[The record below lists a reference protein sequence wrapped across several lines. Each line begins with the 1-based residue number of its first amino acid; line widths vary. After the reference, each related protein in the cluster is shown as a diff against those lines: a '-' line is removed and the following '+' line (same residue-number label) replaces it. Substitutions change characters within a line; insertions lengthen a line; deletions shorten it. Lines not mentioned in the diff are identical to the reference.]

1 MPSDWREMP
10 REWDDTS
17 SHIAPPAA
25 LDAAAAPLK
34 VVRTFAF
41 LDLSGFT
48 AYTDDA
54 GPTKAHE
61 LLVAFR
67 TVVREVAGR
76 RGVRVAK
83 WIGDG
88 VLLVSVIPSPVVAAT
103 VDICVRVVDSTVG
116 VRGGVSTGPAI
127 ILDGDDYVGR
137 SLNLASRLCDVSTP
151 GVVLADADSCGE
163 LPDWIAQRPHKAL
176 RLKGLGRR
184 DDIRELTVGSGIVV
198 PPTSLTW

>member
-1 MPSDWREMP
+1 MP
-10 REWDDTS
+10 REWDGS
-17 SHIAPPAA
+17 ASHIEPPAA
-25 LDAAAAPLK
+25 LDSSSAPLK

-48 AYTDDA
+48 AFTDEA

-67 TVVREVAGR
+67 TVVREVAGK

-88 VLLVSVIPSPVVAAT
+88 VLLVSVVPSPVVAAT
-103 VDICVRVVDSTVG
+103 VDIAARIIDPVVG
-116 VRGGVSTGPAI
+116 VRGGVSTGPSL

-137 SLNLASRLCDVSTP
+137 ALNLASRLCDSSTP
-151 GVVLADADSCGE
+151 GKVLADTDSCGE
-163 LPDWIAQRPHKAL
+163 LPEWITMRPHRAL

-184 DDIRELTVGSGIVV
+184 DDINELAVAPGVAV
-198 PPTSLTW
+198 PETRLTA

>member
-1 MPSDWREMP
+1 MIDSK
-10 REWDDTS
+10 T
-17 SHIAPPAA
+17 
-25 LDAAAAPLK
+25 APLK

-48 AYTDDA
+48 AFTDEA
-54 GPTKAHE
+54 GPTAAHE

-67 TVVREVAGR
+67 TLVRDVAGK

-88 VLLVSVIPSPVVAAT
+88 VLLVSVVPEPVVAAA
-103 VDICVRVVDSTVG
+103 VDIASRVQGERVAI
-116 VRGGVSTGPAI
+116 RGGVSTGPVI

-137 SLNLASRLCDVSTP
+137 ALNLASRLCDSSTP
-151 GVVLADADSCGE
+151 GHVLADADSCGD
-163 LPDWIAQRPHKAL
+163 LPSWVQARPHKVL

-184 DDIRELTVGSGIVV
+184 DDVSELTLADGVSSPSTTLVR
-198 PPTSLTW
+198 